1 MKNFFNL
8 LYKIHKYGA
17 LVSVASMV
25 LSMLTFAFVQEVI
38 VFKIVIWSFSVG
50 FLCILGLGTVFQ
62 EMFDEDF

>member
-1 MKNFFNL
+1 MKSFIKL
-8 LYKIHKYGA
+8 LYNIHKYGA
-17 LVSVASMV
+17 LVCPACML

-38 VFKIVIWSFSVG
+38 VFKIVIWSFCAG